1 MALTKE
7 DLQAIADLMDVKIGA
22 SEQRL
27 KAYIESHV
35 EKEIRQIAD
44 GHKMLYEKM
53 EREFG
58 LSLIHIS
65 NVPVLDAVPHLEI
78 VLHITVIFGIGVHET
93 GFLYRFNKRNSLR
106 YRSTGKH
113 FGQNMFACV
122 KTFNCVQRCV

>member
-58 LSLIHIS
+58 EVH
-65 NVPVLDAVPHLEI
+65 VLRS
-78 VLHITVIFGIGVHET
+78 GKGGGQGT
-93 GFLYRFNKRNSLR
+93 GLD
-106 YRSTGKH
+106 
-113 FGQNMFACV
+113 
-122 KTFNCVQRCV
+122 